1 MSFQPTFHKH
11 AGRVCRGVQQHV
23 TDRRAYR
30 PLRTALA
37 VLKALRR
44 LWPNEL
50 AWQPPPY
57 EYETERL
64 PIDIL
69 AGSGKIREQIDAD
82 VPLNDIEGTWQCELS
97 RFLRVREHHLLYG

>member
-1 MSFQPTFHKH
+1 M
-11 AGRVCRGVQQHV
+11 
-23 TDRRAYR
+23 DRRAYR

-44 LWPNEL
+44 LWPKEL
-50 AWQPPPY
+50 AWRPPPY

-69 AGSGKIREQIDAD
+69 AGSGKIRGQIEAD
-82 VPLNDIEGTWQCELS
+82 VPLNDIEGTWQPALS
-97 RFLRVREHHLLYG
+97 RFLRVRERYLIYG